1 MTYDLRN
8 YYEVM
13 FVARA
18 GTSYVGSVVLPKAQL
33 STTAREVYLSGGSNS
48 STGGRGFALDATT
61 TKATPAARKVDGT
74 TTSCNWWTY
83 AR

>member
-1 MTYDLRN
+1 MTYDLTN

-33 STTAREVYLSGGSNS
+33 STTAREVYLSGGSNNANG
-48 STGGRGFALDATT
+48 GGRGFALDATT

-74 TTSCNWWTY
+74 ATSCT
-83 AR
+83 